1 MIERGSEDLKV
12 ALFRIGIEQLCT
24 VLEHLLITITGSMN
38 ASQFFASQKI
48 KLIYQRVSLE
58 DKDGNSM
65 LLLLCD
71 NFITNTQRDAT
82 SLAVT

>member
-48 KLIYQRVSLE
+48 KLI
-58 DKDGNSM
+58 
-65 LLLLCD
+65 
-71 NFITNTQRDAT
+71 
-82 SLAVT
+82 